1 MENILDFIKVY
12 KDAVSSELC
21 DDIVNKYKDSDK
33 FTLATIVDKKNVD
46 TKARNCY
53 ALDLTEDK
61 EIDSRIFKE
70 QATNINKYADSFPK
84 VFINEDTG
92 YNLLKYEE
100 GGFYVE
106 HVDHSPETV
115 RTVSCSIILNDD
127 YEGGEFG
134 FFGREHIIKAS
145 KGDVIMFPSNFI
157 YRHEVLPVTK
167 GTRYA
172 IITWFK

>member
-12 KDAVSSELC
+12 KGAVSNELC

-33 FTLATIVDKKNVD
+33 FKLSETIGGLD
-46 TKARNCY
+46 TKIRNCY
-53 ALDLTEDK
+53 LLNLLDDED
-61 EIDSRIFKE
+61 IDGRLFKE
-70 QATNINKYADSFPK
+70 QAININKYAEEFSN
-84 VFINEDTG
+84 VSVEQDTG
-92 YNLLKYEE
+92 YGLLKYEK
-100 GGFYVE
+100 GGFYTE
-106 HVDHSPETV
+106 HVDHATELV
-115 RTVSCSIILNDD
+115 RTVSCSIIINDD
-127 YEGGEFG
+127 YEGGEFS

-145 KGDVIMFPSNFI
+145 KGDVIMFPSNFV

>member
-12 KDAVSSELC
+12 PGAVSNELC
-21 DDIVNKYKDSDK
+21 DEIVNKYKDSDK
-33 FTLATIVDKKNVD
+33 FELASIEGGNNNKV
-46 TKARNCY
+46 RNCY
-53 ALDLTEDK
+53 RYDITEDK
-61 EIDSRIFKE
+61 DIDAKIFDE
-70 QATNINKYADSFPK
+70 QNSNIKRYLKSFPSAHIK
-84 VFINEDTG
+84 EDTG
-92 YNLLKYEE
+92 YDLLKYETD
-100 GGFYVE
+100 GFYIE
-106 HVDHSPETV
+106 HVDHSANNI

-127 YEGGEFG
+127 YEGGEFA
-134 FFGREHIIKAS
+134 FFGREHVITAS

>member
-12 KDAVSSELC
+12 KGAVSNELC
-21 DDIVNKYKDSDK
+21 DDIVHKYKDSDK
-33 FTLATIVDKKNVD
+33 FTLAHTESGRDGKV
-46 TKARNCY
+46 RNCY
-53 ALDLTEDK
+53 NLDLTEDK
-61 EIDSRIFKE
+61 DIDDRVFIE
-70 QATNINKYADSFPK
+70 QAGNINRYREDFPHASIK
-84 VFINEDTG
+84 EDTG
-92 YNLLKYEE
+92 YALLKYKT
-100 GGFYVE
+100 GGFYLE
-106 HVDHSPETV
+106 HVDHAPELV

-134 FFGREHIIKAS
+134 FFGKEHIIKAG
-145 KGDVIMFPSNFI
+145 KGDVIMFPSNFV

>member
-12 KDAVSSELC
+12 KGAVSSELC
-21 DDIVNKYKDSDK
+21 DDIVNKYKDSSEFK
-33 FTLATIVDKKNVD
+33 LAKILDKKSLDNKV
-46 TKARNCY
+46 RNCY
-53 ALDLTEDK
+53 SLPLSDDK
-61 EIDSRIFKE
+61 EIDDRLFKE
-70 QATNINKYADSFPK
+70 QSKNIHTYSKEFPH
-84 VFINEDTG
+84 VLINEDTG
-92 YNLLKYEE
+92 YELLKYET

-106 HVDHSPETV
+106 HVDHAPDHV

-127 YEGGEFG
+127 YEGGEFS
-134 FFGREHIIKAS
+134 FFGKEHIIKAS
-145 KGDVIMFPSNFI
+145 KGDVIMFPSNFV